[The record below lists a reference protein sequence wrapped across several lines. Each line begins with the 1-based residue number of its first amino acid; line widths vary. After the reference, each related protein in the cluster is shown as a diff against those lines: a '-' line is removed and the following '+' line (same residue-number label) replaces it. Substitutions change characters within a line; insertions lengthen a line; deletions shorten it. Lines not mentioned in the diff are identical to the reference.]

1 MTSHSGKRRP
11 AAFLDR
17 DGTIIVEREYLSDP
31 NDVELLPGAV
41 NGLAAL
47 HALGFALIV
56 VTNQS
61 GIARGF
67 YGEQQF
73 HAVQAAMERLLA
85 HDGVRLDATYFCPH
99 HPDFSGPCDCRKPGL
114 ALFLEAAETH
124 HLDLAASVWI
134 GDRVTDVI
142 PANQLGGRGFL
153 VRTGYGRSNESEV
166 PSGTLVLD
174 DLVGV
179 AKALGQGLPG

>member
-1 MTSHSGKRRP
+1 VNPHSGKRRP

-31 NDVELLPGAV
+31 DDVELLPRAA

-67 YGEQQF
+67 YGEQEF

-85 HDGVRLDATYFCPH
+85 VAGVKLDGTYFCPH

-134 GDRVTDVI
+134 GDRVTDVL
-142 PANQLGGRGFL
+142 PANRLGGRGFL
-153 VRTGYGRSNESEV
+153 VRTGYGRANESQV

-179 AKALGQGLPG
+179 AEALIQGLPG

>member
-31 NDVELLPGAV
+31 DDVELLPAAAT
-41 NGLAAL
+41 GLAAL

-67 YGEQQF
+67 YGEDEF
-73 HAVQAAMERLLA
+73 HAVEAAMERLLA
-85 HDGVRLDATYFCPH
+85 LDGVRLDGAYFCPH
-99 HPDFSGPCDCRKPGL
+99 HPDISGPCNCRKPGL

-142 PANQLGGRGFL
+142 PANRLGGRGFL
-153 VRTGYGRSNESEV
+153 VRTGYGPSNESQV
-166 PSGTLVLD
+166 PSGTSVQD
-174 DLVGV
+174 DLAGV
-179 AKALGQGLPG
+179 AEALRQGLPG